1 MNEIFGSRV
10 ANRMVHS
17 QYRLNL
23 DIPKVNH
30 VSFGN
35 KSIRSFEPKIWSS
48 LSPYTKSCESLEIFW
63 RVIKDWDGI
72 TCNCTVCKK
81 LAI

>member
-1 MNEIFGSRV
+1 MNKIFGLRV

-23 DIPKVNH
+23 DIPKVNQ

-35 KSIRSFEPKIWSS
+35 KSIRSFEPKI
-48 LSPYTKSCESLEIFW
+48 
-63 RVIKDWDGI
+63 
-72 TCNCTVCKK
+72 
-81 LAI
+81 